1 MEFVF
6 NGIVES
12 LEHKSILVTGSTGFL
27 AKIFVEKIL
36 RVQPNVKRLY
46 LLLRAPDAKLVV
58 QRLHTDVLG
67 KEVFRVLRNK
77 YGPTNFESFILEK
90 ITPIAADISL
100 KHLGIDDCNLRQHIW
115 NEVDAVVNVAANTK
129 FEERYD
135 AALDTNTLGAKNV
148 MDFAKE
154 CAKLNM
160 FLHVSTAYVCGEKSG
175 LILEKPFE
183 MGETLNG
190 TSGLDID
197 EELKLV
203 EETLSELHAHA
214 ATKEEEALAMKELGI
229 KSFVSRAKLYGWP
242 NTYVFTK
249 AMGEMLLGKL
259 RKAYNLPLVIV
270 RPTIITGTNRD
281 PFPGWMEGTRTIDS
295 LAVGYG
301 KGRLKCFLGDSESIL
316 DMIPGDMVANAM
328 IVAMITRANQASEII
343 YQVGSSLRNPAKL
356 SLFRDVAFQYFSRN
370 PWTGK
375 DGKLVRVPKA
385 ILLDSVAS
393 FNRHLAVHY
402 MLPLKGLQLLNAVL
416 CQFLR
421 PTCTDL
427 SRRIDLVQRFV
438 ELYKPYIFFKGIFDN
453 TNLEQLERAM
463 KRDEWE
469 AKAFCF
475 DANLIDWED
484 YFVNIHLPGIVKY
497 IF

>member
-1 MEFVF
+1 MES
-6 NGIVES
+6 IVES

-27 AKIFVEKIL
+27 AKIFVEKLL
-36 RVQPNVKRLY
+36 RVQPNVKRLF
-46 LLLRAPDAKLVV
+46 LLLRASDAKLAM
-58 QRLHTDVLG
+58 QRFHTEVLE
-67 KEVFRVLRNK
+67 KELFRVLRDK
-77 YGPTNFESFILEK
+77 YGPAEFEPFILEK

-115 NEVDAVVNVAANTK
+115 SEVDIIVNVAANTK

-154 CAKLNM
+154 CVKLNM
-160 FLHVSTAYVCGEKSG
+160 FLHVSTAYVCGERSG
-175 LILEKPFE
+175 LILEKPFK
-183 MGETLNG
+183 MGEALNG

-203 EETLSELHAHA
+203 EETLSELHAQA
-214 ATKEEEALAMKELGI
+214 VTKEAEALAMRELGI
-229 KSFVSRAKLYGWP
+229 KRAKLYGWP

-259 RKAYNLPLVIV
+259 RQAYNLPLVIV
-270 RPTIITGTNRD
+270 RPTIITSTYKD

-301 KGRLKCFLGDSESIL
+301 KGRLKCFLGESESIL
-316 DMIPGDMVANAM
+316 DVVPGDMVANAM

-343 YQVGSSLRNPAKL
+343 YQVGSSLRNPALL

-375 DGKLVRVPKA
+375 DGKQVRVPKA
-385 ILLDSVAS
+385 ILFDSVAS
-393 FNRHLAVHY
+393 FNRHMAVQY
-402 MLPLKGLQLLNAVL
+402 VLPLKGLQLLNAVL

-427 SRRIDLVQRFV
+427 GRRINLVQRFV
-438 ELYKPYIFFKGIFDN
+438 ELYKPYIFFKGIFDG

-463 KRDEWE
+463 KRDEQE

-475 DANLIDWED
+475 DAKLIDWED
-484 YFVNIHLPGIVKY
+484 YFMNVHLPGIVRY